1 MIYPIG
7 ERARGAYSGAQ
18 SLLRLRSPE
27 KDSGSGDQSVVETL
41 HEFSYMFPPNMGVI
55 VFCTSPDSMYPGNLA
70 GTMVERGRLSARSAD
85 SSLPPNPAEKTRI
98 RTSSG
103 AEGGYLGAVWR
114 EVSLSCSRRMRSMGT
129 PALEGI
135 IDKGG
140 AEKTGGRQGTLAEY
154 RVACPGPGDRT
165 VRQGRRRAHLRF
177 GRPAGWRVFEQAPH
191 HGFRTIHDVEA
202 VPSGVVGRTTINSHG
217 FCRGA
222 PEKAQKSPLRLGFLV
237 KDSQIMAP
245 FFRY

>member
-85 SSLPPNPAEKTRI
+85 SSLPPNPAEKTRT
-98 RTSSG
+98 RTSSHG
-103 AEGGYLGAVWR
+103 A
-114 EVSLSCSRRMRSMGT
+114 
-129 PALEGI
+129 
-135 IDKGG
+135 
-140 AEKTGGRQGTLAEY
+140 
-154 RVACPGPGDRT
+154 
-165 VRQGRRRAHLRF
+165 
-177 GRPAGWRVFEQAPH
+177 
-191 HGFRTIHDVEA
+191 
-202 VPSGVVGRTTINSHG
+202 TT
-217 FCRGA
+217 
-222 PEKAQKSPLRLGFLV
+222 QW
-237 KDSQIMAP
+237 
-245 FFRY
+245 

>member
-98 RTSSG
+98 RTS
-103 AEGGYLGAVWR
+103 GGHMAPV
-114 EVSLSCSRRMRSMGT
+114 M
-129 PALEGI
+129 PALRLDIGDPEDEI
-135 IDKGG
+135 F
-140 AEKTGGRQGTLAEY
+140 ETFEECFTRE
-154 RVACPGPGDRT
+154 RPG
-165 VRQGRRRAHLRF
+165 
-177 GRPAGWRVFEQAPH
+177 E
-191 HGFRTIHDVEA
+191 
-202 VPSGVVGRTTINSHG
+202 
-217 FCRGA
+217 
-222 PEKAQKSPLRLGFLV
+222 
-237 KDSQIMAP
+237 
-245 FFRY
+245 